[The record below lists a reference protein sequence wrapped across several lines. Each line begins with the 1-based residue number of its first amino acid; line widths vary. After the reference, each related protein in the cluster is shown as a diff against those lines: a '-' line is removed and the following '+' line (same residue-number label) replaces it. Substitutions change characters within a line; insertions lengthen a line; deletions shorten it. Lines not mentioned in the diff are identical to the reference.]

1 MAATQFDAGQN
12 DALAGQQAHEHAV
25 GIDVFVG
32 ANTHAFS
39 CVVKQRYTDFLVN
52 EILPDGR
59 VLHLVKDEPLPDRK
73 RKRGE
78 RKDEEDRQ
86 KKLRLD
92 DGDTADD
99 ANAIQPAAEGTND
112 KPVPDVQGAAGKGD
126 VAVPGTSEVDT
137 PTAKLVAIAGIKEED
152 RNALIKLFGGEVASS
167 LFDLYACTVV
177 FPHRKPRDQPTVL
190 SKPFSEKS
198 QRTEA
203 HTAIRR
209 IFGANRLESMT
220 VQDPNNPA
228 SPATVISIRSTPPK
242 APVDPNKDEQQK
254 GKIIWSELGGEYL
267 HFSLYKE
274 NKDTMEVLYFIA
286 SQLKLHIKHFSF
298 AGTKDRRGVTVQR
311 VAVHRIKRERLES
324 LNRIARG
331 FRLAGPWEHKSEA
344 LALGMLGGNEFVLT
358 LRDARFANEQPTWC
372 IEERLKHASEI
383 VSIAAKS
390 LSTAGFLNY
399 YGLQRFGTH
408 SIGTHSIG
416 MKILKGD
423 LKGAVDGILSYDP
436 ALAAL
441 DVDQQDGQA
450 ANGHSVKS
458 LVPRDD
464 ISRAKAIHAFRSGA
478 KVSESLAYVPGPR
491 FSAEKGMITFL
502 SKKDHKT
509 GAKPNE
515 TDYQGAILQI
525 QRNLRL
531 MYIHAYQSFV
541 WNTVAGKRWQQFGAK
556 VVEGDLVIVGDKERE
571 EGIANGS
578 NTRKNEVDENGE
590 PIVHPTA
597 SAAVGT
603 EDAAGA
609 PDDAEYTDDPFIRAR
624 PLSKDEAES
633 GRYTI
638 FDVVLPLPGYDVVY
652 PSNDVGKFYEEFMA
666 SEIGGGLDP
675 HNMRRAWKEISLSG
689 GYRKMMA
696 RPLGQGVEVDVKAY
710 QSPDAQLVQTDLE
723 KLEKREP
730 ASTSVPQSAEE
741 QAQTGGKDQLAI
753 LLKLKLG
760 SSQYAT
766 MALRELTKGGAAGY
780 RPEYSLSKR

>member
-1 MAATQFDAGQN
+1 MMAATTYGAGQY
-12 DALAGQQAHEHAV
+12 DTLAVQQAHERAV
-25 GIDVFVG
+25 GIDVFVR
-32 ANTHAFS
+32 AENKSFS
-39 CVVKQRYTDFLVN
+39 CVLKQRYTDFLVN

-59 VLHLVKDEPLPDRK
+59 VLHLVKEEPLPDRK
-73 RKRGE
+73 RKRGGKKE
-78 RKDEEDRQ
+78 GQDQQ
-86 KKLRLD
+86 KKPRLD
-92 DGDTADD
+92 DGDGGDEASAAQPTVED
-99 ANAIQPAAEGTND
+99 ATGIAI
-112 KPVPDVQGAAGKGD
+112 GAASQRPDAGS
-126 VAVPGTSEVDT
+126 PGTSAIDI
-137 PTAKLVAIAGIKEED
+137 PTAKLEAIAGIKEED
-152 RNALIKLFGGEVASS
+152 RHSLIELFGSEVASP
-167 LFDLYACTVV
+167 LFDLYACAVV

-190 SKPFSEKS
+190 SKPFAEKS

-209 IFGANRLESMT
+209 IFGANKLESTT
-220 VQDPNNPA
+220 VQDPSNPS
-228 SPATVISIRSTPPK
+228 SPANIICIRTTPPK
-242 APVDPNKDEQQK
+242 ALVDPNKDEQQK

-311 VAVHRIKRERLES
+311 VAVHRVKRERLEN

-331 FRLAGPWEHKSEA
+331 FRLAGPWEHKPDA

-358 LRDARFANEQPTWC
+358 LRDAKFADEQPSWS
-372 IEERLKHASEI
+372 IEQRLQHASEI
-383 VSIAAKS
+383 VSTAAS
-390 LSTAGFLNY
+390 NLSTTGFLNY

-441 DVDQQDGQA
+441 DLDQDDQA
-450 ANGHSVKS
+450 ANGTTVKT
-458 LVPRDD
+458 LIPRDD
-464 ISRAKAIHAFRSGA
+464 ISRAKAIHAFRSGLKA
-478 KVSESLAYVPGPR
+478 SESLCHVPGPR

-515 TDYQGAILQI
+515 TDFQGAILQI

-541 WNTVAGKRWQQFGAK
+541 WNTVAGKRWQTYGGQ

-571 EGIANGS
+571 EGNANGS

-597 SAAVGT
+597 STALGT
-603 EDAAGA
+603 EEAANA
-609 PDDAEYTDDPFIRAR
+609 PHDDDYTDDPFIRAR

-633 GRYTI
+633 NRYSI
-638 FDVVLPLPGYDVVY
+638 FDVVLPLPGYDVLY
-652 PSNDVGKFYEEFMA
+652 PSNVIGEFYKEFMA
-666 SEIGGGLDP
+666 SEIGGELDP

-689 GYRKMMA
+689 GYRRMMA
-696 RPLGQGVEVDVKAY
+696 RPLGHGVEAEVKVY
-710 QSPDAQLVQTDLE
+710 HSPDAQLVQTDLE
-723 KLEKREP
+723 KLTKGDE
-730 ASTSVPQSAEE
+730 ASAEVPQPTVEG
-741 QAQTGGKDQLAI
+741 QAQSGGKEQLAI
-753 LLKLKLG
+753 ILKLKLG

-766 MALRELTKGGAAGY
+766 MALRELTKGGAMGY

>member
-1 MAATQFDAGQN
+1 MAATTSGVGQY
-12 DALAGQQAHEHAV
+12 DSLAVQQAHERAV
-25 GIDVFVG
+25 GIDVFVR
-32 ANTHAFS
+32 AENNTFN

-52 EILPDGR
+52 EILPNGR

-78 RKDEEDRQ
+78 KKEEQDQQ
-86 KKLRLD
+86 KKLRTDDTDQGNGVNVAEIAQPSAEDTTGIAVNGASQMLD
-92 DGDTADD
+92 
-99 ANAIQPAAEGTND
+99 
-112 KPVPDVQGAAGKGD
+112 
-126 VAVPGTSEVDT
+126 AVPSGISDYDI
-137 PTAKLVAIAGIKEED
+137 PTAKLEAIAAIKSAD
-152 RNALIKLFGGEVASS
+152 RKFLIELFGSDVASS
-167 LFDLYACTVV
+167 LFDLYACAVV
-177 FPHRKPRDQPTVL
+177 FPHRKPRDQPTIL
-190 SKPFSEKS
+190 SKPFAEKS

-209 IFGANRLESMT
+209 IFDAKLESTT
-220 VQDPNNPA
+220 VQDPNNSS
-228 SPATVISIRSTPPK
+228 SPANVICIRS
-242 APVDPNKDEQQK
+242 APLKGVVDPNKDEQQK
-254 GKIIWSELGGEYL
+254 GKIVWSELGGEYL

-311 VAVHRIKRERLES
+311 VAVHRVKRERLEN

-331 FRLAGPWEHKSEA
+331 FRLAGPWEHKPEA
-344 LALGMLGGNEFVLT
+344 LALGMLRGNEFVLT
-358 LRDARFANEQPTWC
+358 LRDAKFADEEPSWDIEQ
-372 IEERLKHASEI
+372 RLRHASEV
-383 VSIAAKS
+383 VSNAARG
-390 LSTAGFLNY
+390 LSMTGFLNY

-441 DVDQQDGQA
+441 DLDQDDQA
-450 ANGHSVKS
+450 ANGTAAKT
-458 LVPRDD
+458 LIPRDD
-464 ISRAKAIHAFRSGA
+464 ISRAKAIHAFRSGIKA
-478 KVSESLAYVPGPR
+478 SEALSYVPGPR

-515 TDYQGAILQI
+515 TDFQGAILQI

-541 WNTVAGKRWQQFGAK
+541 WNTVAGKRWQKYGAQ
-556 VVEGDLVIVGDKERE
+556 VMEGDLVIVGDKERE
-571 EGIANGS
+571 EGIANGT
-578 NTRKNEVDENGE
+578 NARKNEVDENGE
-590 PIVHPTA
+590 PIVHPSA
-597 SAAVGT
+597 SAALGT
-603 EDAAGA
+603 EEAANA
-609 PDDAEYTDDPFIRAR
+609 SLDDEYTDDPFIRAR

-633 GRYTI
+633 NRYSI

-652 PSNDVGKFYEEFMA
+652 PNNAIGEFYKEFMA
-666 SEIGGGLDP
+666 SENGGGLDP

-696 RPLGQGVEVDVKAY
+696 RPLGHGVEADVKIY
-710 QSPDAQLVQTDLE
+710 RNPDAQLVQTELE
-723 KLEKREP
+723 TLQKGNQK
-730 ASTSVPQSAEE
+730 SAEALQPAE
-741 QAQTGGKDQLAI
+741 EGQAQPAGEEQRLAI
-753 LLKLKLG
+753 VLKLQLG

-766 MALRELTKGGAAGY
+766 MALRELTKGGATGY